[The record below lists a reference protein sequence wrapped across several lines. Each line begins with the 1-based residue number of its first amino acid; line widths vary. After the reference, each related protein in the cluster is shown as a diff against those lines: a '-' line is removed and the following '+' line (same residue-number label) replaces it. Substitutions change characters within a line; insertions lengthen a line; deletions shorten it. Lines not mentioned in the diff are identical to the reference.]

1 MSTLDFAETDE
12 TTATHGGIKSAGQ
25 LFLSAA
31 DIEDLHRGG
40 RELKLSEIERF
51 ASQGIA
57 MAHLMTPTP
66 VRADRIVFRK
76 DGSFDFERDG
86 VEGTVI
92 PAFTIAVEGGIG
104 RIIDIAAWEPRSG
117 RVALLLN
124 RAFALGEEQ
133 IWQPNLNRDPLP
145 IWRSPFGWLRA
156 GRRGLV
162 LLRPAAAPFYF
173 RDIPTA
179 AAEDLA
185 HGEWLERI
193 LKPPKP
199 TTHIVIRTNQ
209 QKDHEHQSP
218 IPLA

>member
-1 MSTLDFAETDE
+1 MSAPDFAEIDE
-12 TTATHGGIKSAGQ
+12 ATATHVRIKSAG

-31 DIEDLHRGG
+31 EIEELHRGG
-40 RELKLSEIERF
+40 RELKPTEIGRF
-51 ASQGIA
+51 ASQGVA
-57 MAHLMTPTP
+57 MVHLMAPTP
-66 VRADRIVFRK
+66 VLADRIVFRE

-86 VEGTVI
+86 AEGAVI
-92 PAFTIAVEGGIG
+92 PAFTIAVEGIG

-133 IWQPNLNRDPLP
+133 IWQPNLNREPLP

-173 RDIPTA
+173 RDIPSA

-185 HGEWLERI
+185 HGELLERI

-209 QKDHEHQSP
+209 P
-218 IPLA
+218 NT